1 MPEVAI
7 TSRYYPTI
15 SMILTEEELPDLL
28 GFLKEGLAGLLD
40 SIHYKDLQ
48 YSKSVYGDKAFYSL
62 RIVSKN
68 RLDLEIPGTGIY
80 LALNPDASD
89 TNISSFPITVEYEWP
104 ILAYIRSFNIE
115 SFSFAPQALYNLGLD
130 ILKITESQVVA
141 NAINSFTTPVD
152 ANTSLV
158 QQFIDD
164 LGLTISEPQ
173 GDNPM
178 PELLSAIESELGKKP
193 SEAVFENYILNS
205 GDVGVKMNTFFEVL
219 LPTDDIEAY
228 LKNLIIPKFSAT
240 LLLSAGI
247 DFPRK
252 LLQPV
257 DPVTLDVIPVTDEN
271 TGEPRAGFRFGEA
284 LFYAST
290 DKGVGYTLDIALTST
305 SPAMIGNTG
314 LILEVDRLKVDLS
327 NTQNIIEADMDGR
340 PDSFQGVY
348 AQYAAISL
356 PKKWFNDD
364 DINEG
369 LTARIAG
376 YDLLIGSGGIS
387 GTIALQTLT
396 YKNQNGSITSYYT
409 DYFQFEYPIQTTH
422 RDGNGDL
429 ITTVISD
436 HTELLTQLTNHENS
450 QFVFPVSLTPNGG
463 ATITYEKPNEYYGYL
478 NTLYDD
484 GNESN
489 KPRLTKRIGQNGF
502 EAWFTAFDITFKQ
515 GSVINSNI
523 IGGLKIPRLKDAN
536 GNDAEIDI
544 TGHLDSDGDFLITAS
559 EQDGFAPIEIPEV
572 LKLYI
577 QGIELG
583 QEDDN
588 FFIGTTAELEF
599 TNAVMNK
606 LLCNEAGGDNI
617 RIALPAIRIYS
628 NGSFEVVGG
637 TIPLPTNFGI
647 CLGPAKMN
655 ITNLNYTSHQQE
667 YNGTMREYKCWGFD
681 GALNLDPLGVDVRGN
696 GVRYFYTIDD
706 DDANGKPHHSYIR
719 ISTIEVDIIIPGN
732 ASPDTATA
740 IIKGYLSI
748 PEPGVSTEYAG
759 GISVKLPKLGVSGSA
774 EMRLQPQ
781 YPAFIVDANVEIP
794 TPIPLASTGLG
805 VFGFRGLL
813 GYRYVAE
820 KEAIGLVSGEDS
832 WYDYYVYPQRGINI
846 DKFSGPEQ
854 TTDYENPVS
863 MGAGA
868 SIATYGNDSII
879 SFRVFMLLSIPS
891 LFFIEGKA
899 SILSKRLELDDTDE
913 PPFFAFMA
921 VGDDSIEAGL
931 GADFRIPQNNGWILD
946 MQAKVEA
953 GFFFNNPSAWYIN
966 FGTRQE
972 PISARLLT
980 LLTAQTYLQLS
991 AKGIE
996 AGAKAEFEFNKKYGP
1011 VRVRAYAYVEVGG
1024 FISFERP
1031 QIGGYLAA
1039 GGEAK
1044 VDIKIISVSIGLDLV
1059 FGVEAAK
1066 PFLIYGK
1073 FRLCVKVRI
1082 VFVKIKFCGKV
1093 ELKWEKSRVVD
1104 RTPVPP
1110 IAQERVLELAKGVHM
1125 LTGDTFDLAQLNTN
1139 ITDPNYVPSA
1149 NNTKFNNTVFPL
1161 DTYIDIKFAK
1171 PLNPNPVSIK
1181 TGGVTNAPQNYIELI
1196 PPQKTVR
1203 GKEVRQVK
1211 HAYSME
1217 DVEIKA
1223 WDGSAWQDYN
1233 PYEVLIN
1240 DASDLTPQE
1249 ITNLKLGH
1257 WQKTGR
1263 EYNALRILGDNP
1275 FSYTQLG
1282 EPGWYVPERLGV
1294 TASSLFCETTA
1305 LEPQCANW
1313 LRKSTAVEYIT
1324 YIKEENSFDDL
1335 DNFFTVGRLSFL
1347 VRGPL
1352 FLGELGEDYKAKVVE
1367 KPNDFNF
1374 DKSLEIFN
1382 FMAVELRLPN
1392 PSKKLTFKMS
1402 IISEGVTISFY
1413 RPIIN
1418 DISLETE
1425 YELVGTQYKTRSQ
1438 LNQEVVYDN
1447 ATDSFTMVVIQP
1459 DFPQVEQIN
1468 ALNEELEELYEQ
1480 AYSSFVGAGNGEIVL
1495 SDELDNAQVEA
1506 KKQEIVD
1513 LIQSGCT
1520 GSIPGTVLSGGIGQ
1534 MQIGTSFV
1542 VGAKDIVLD
1551 SLQDYTT
1558 CTSMLHEVCWLSEA
1572 DYEFN
1577 INIPGQPA
1585 IQEDFDLGTDAMSKV
1600 VAPIWRPDTKY
1611 YIHLKLK
1618 DTVDSDESSTNGE
1631 YHYYYGFRT
1640 AGPLGH
1646 FHNAQGVDYGGD
1658 RDGNGLLLDPDKYP
1672 LTNLRKYIDYN
1683 RSYPNADGNLL
1694 QSKPLFYSNAEA
1706 KLQLFFVRPQAFH
1719 MFTDWPAFNGSALIP
1734 SEMKIMI
1741 KDPVNDTLIP
1751 YPLPPEFDETTI
1763 PGGIESWDED
1773 NAALMPT
1780 YLQHWNN
1787 FVTAQDSNFSCVVV
1801 GGSAIRPKSKIRTV
1815 NLTNLKPQKLY
1826 TAMVN
1831 SVYNGN
1837 MIELHNYAFQTS
1849 RYANFTEQINSY
1861 LLDDG
1866 SGNQKEAIFKIQ
1878 LDLST
1883 AQIDSA
1889 YSLIE
1894 VEGSPDAAA
1903 QALEDRYVDYFDR
1916 VMEGVFGITPLPTAE
1931 TTEFNAVVDQNT
1943 GDTIALLIRNP
1954 EPFND
1959 PKIPKDVLRET
1970 IKILNNANDNPDGNY
1985 HMLFSKDGAQV
1996 LIMRNNKR
2004 ITNNALR
2011 IRFKYLLWDGNNYGQ
2026 FDEVLIENL
2035 NII

>member
-1 MPEVAI
+1 MP
-7 TSRYYPTI
+7 TNPLYPVV
-15 SMILTEEELPDLL
+15 SDLL
-28 GFLKEGLAGLLD
+28 PLEKIPSELQGLREALKNVLDEVYFKDFRVGQSYHGEAAYYAMTLVTFNPLGLNIPFVQDLKLVLNPNGQGNTEIPISFDYSWEVLKYLNGFNFSSFDNSVTSIVEVLMELAGITKTEVLD
-40 SIHYKDLQ
+40 QVLGSFFTGADTLEDFVSAFNTGQGSSIFVDPTVPTSLQVTDVVNQIEKADLDVIGFVVDQ
-48 YSKSVYGDKAFYSL
+48 YLTGADFSESLDNLNGVFASWYGSITTDSLNRILKVKFRVLIPNLSVGLQFPRKWLVPVDAQL
-62 RIVSKN
+62 EPLPEPDVS
-68 RLDLEIPGTGIY
+68 
-80 LALNPDASD
+80 
-89 TNISSFPITVEYEWP
+89 
-104 ILAYIRSFNIE
+104 ILSFNIGSLIYSSE
-115 SFSFAPQALYNLGLD
+115 AGFEFQEAQSFS
-130 ILKITESQVVA
+130 
-141 NAINSFTTPVD
+141 
-152 ANTSLV
+152 
-158 QQFIDD
+158 
-164 LGLTISEPQ
+164 LTQS
-173 GDNPM
+173 
-178 PELLSAIESELGKKP
+178 
-193 SEAVFENYILNS
+193 
-205 GDVGVKMNTFFEVL
+205 
-219 LPTDDIEAY
+219 
-228 LKNLIIPKFSAT
+228 
-240 LLLSAGI
+240 
-247 DFPRK
+247 
-252 LLQPV
+252 
-257 DPVTLDVIPVTDEN
+257 
-271 TGEPRAGFRFGEA
+271 
-284 LFYAST
+284 
-290 DKGVGYTLDIALTST
+290 
-305 SPAMIGNTG
+305 MIGNTG
-314 LILEVDRLKVDLS
+314 LIIEFTNLKVDLEEGR
-327 NTQNIIEADMDGR
+327 NIPEADAYGR
-340 PDSFQGVY
+340 GPGFKGVY
-348 AQYAAISL
+348 AQTAAITL
-356 PKKWFNDD
+356 PKKWFDNTE
-364 DINEG
+364 NNPNT
-369 LTARIAG
+369 TAQLAG
-376 YDLLIGSGGIS
+376 YDILVGTGGFSGRLALEVIDGTSNPLLVK
-387 GTIALQTLT
+387 TV
-396 YKNQNGSITSYYT
+396 
-409 DYFQFEYPIQTTH
+409 
-422 RDGNGDL
+422 GN
-429 ITTVISD
+429 
-436 HTELLTQLTNHENS
+436 
-450 QFVFPVSLTPNGG
+450 
-463 ATITYEKPNEYYGYL
+463 
-478 NTLYDD
+478 
-484 GNESN
+484 
-489 KPRLTKRIGQNGF
+489 NGF
-502 EAWFTAFDITFKQ
+502 EVGFSAFDINFDRNKIV
-515 GSVINSNI
+515 SSNI
-523 IGGLKIPRLKDAN
+523 AGQLKIPRLKDTN

-577 QGIELG
+577 QGIQLG

-599 TNAVMNK
+599 TNVVMNK

-628 NGSFEVVGG
+628 NGSFEIVGG

-667 YNGTMREYKCWGFD
+667 YNGTIREYKCWGFD

-696 GVRYFYTIDD
+696 GVRYYYTVDD
-706 DDANGKPHHSYIR
+706 DDVNGKPHHSYVR

-732 ASPDTATA
+732 ASPSTATA

-774 EMRLQPQ
+774 KMRLQPQ

-820 KEAIGLVSGEDS
+820 KEAIGLTSGEDS
-832 WYDYYVYPQRGINI
+832 WYDYYVYPERGIHD

-854 TTDYENPVS
+854 TMDYQDPIS
-863 MGAGA
+863 IGAGA

-899 SILSKRLELDDTDE
+899 SILSKRLELDDMDE

-921 VGDDSIEAGL
+921 IGDDSIEAGL

-991 AKGIE
+991 ARGIE
-996 AGAKAEFEFNKKYGP
+996 AGAKAEFEFSKKYGP

-1039 GGEAK
+1039 GGQADI
-1044 VDIKIISVSIGLDLV
+1044 DIKIISVSIGLDLV

-1082 VFVKIKFCGKV
+1082 LFVKIKFCGKV
-1093 ELKWEKSRVVD
+1093 ELKWEKSREVD

-1125 LTGDTFDLAQLNTN
+1125 LTGDTFNLVHLSDNDITN
-1139 ITDPNYVPSA
+1139 PDFIPSA
-1149 NNTKFNNTVFPL
+1149 SDNKFNDTVLPL
-1161 DTYIDIKFAK
+1161 DTYIDVKFAK
-1171 PLNPNPVSIK
+1171 PLNPNPVSNK

-1217 DVEIKA
+1217 DIEIKA
-1223 WDGSAWQDYN
+1223 WDGGAWQDYN
-1233 PYEVLIN
+1233 PYEVLI
-1240 DASDLTPQE
+1240 DEASDLTPQE
-1249 ITNLKLGH
+1249 IANLKLGH

-1335 DNFFTVGRLSFL
+1335 DNFFTVGRMSFL

-1352 FLGELGEDYKAKVVE
+1352 FLGELGEEYKAKVVA

-1374 DKSLEIFN
+1374 DKSLEIYN

-1402 IISEGVTISFY
+1402 TISEGVTISFY

-1425 YELVGTQYKTRSQ
+1425 YELVGTLYKTRSQ
-1438 LNQEVVYDN
+1438 LNQEVVYEN
-1447 ATDSFTMVVIQP
+1447 ATDSFTMVVVQP

-1468 ALNEELEELYEQ
+1468 ALNEEIEEFYEQ
-1480 AYSSFVGAGNGEIVL
+1480 AYNDFIGENNGEIVL
-1495 SDELDNAQVEA
+1495 SDELDEVQVEA
-1506 KKQEIVD
+1506 KKQEIID

-1520 GSIPGTVLSGGIGQ
+1520 GSIPGSILSGGIGQ

-1558 CTSMLHEVCWLSEA
+1558 CTSLLHEVCWLSEA

-1577 INIPGQPA
+1577 MNIPGQPA
-1585 IQEDFDLGTDAMSKV
+1585 IQEDFDLGTDAVSKV

-1672 LTNLRKYIDYN
+1672 LANLRKYIDYN

-1719 MFTDWPAFNGSALIP
+1719 MFNDWPAFNGAAQIP
-1734 SEMKIMI
+1734 AEMKVII

-1773 NAALMPT
+1773 NAALMPN

-1787 FVTAQDSNFSCVVV
+1787 LATAKDSNSSCVVV
-1801 GGSAIRPKSKIRTV
+1801 GGNAIRPKSKIRAV
-1815 NLTNLKPQKLY
+1815 NLTNLEPQKLY

-1831 SVYNGN
+1831 SVYDGN

-1849 RYANFTEQINSY
+1849 RYSNFTEQINSY

-1866 SGNQKEAIFKIQ
+1866 NGNQKEAIFKIQ

-1970 IKILNNANDNPDGNY
+1970 IKILNNANNDPDGNY
-1985 HMLFSKDGAQV
+1985 HMLFSKDGAQL

>member
-1 MPEVAI
+1 MP
-7 TSRYYPTI
+7 TNPLYPVV
-15 SMILTEEELPDLL
+15 SDLL
-28 GFLKEGLAGLLD
+28 PLEKIPSELQGLREALENVLDEVYFKDFRVGQSYHGEAAYYAMTLVTFNPLGLNIPFVQDLKLVLNPNGQGNTEIPISFDYSWEVLKYLNGFNFSSFDNSVTSIVEVLMELAGITKTEVLD
-40 SIHYKDLQ
+40 QVLGSFFTGADTLEDFVSAFNTGQGSSIFVDPTVPTSLQVTDVVNQIEKADLDVIGFVVDQ
-48 YSKSVYGDKAFYSL
+48 YLTGADFSESLDNLNGVFASWYGSITTDSLNRILKVKFRVLIPNLSVGLQFPRKWLVPVDAQL
-62 RIVSKN
+62 EPLPEPDVS
-68 RLDLEIPGTGIY
+68 
-80 LALNPDASD
+80 
-89 TNISSFPITVEYEWP
+89 
-104 ILAYIRSFNIE
+104 ILSFNIGSLIYSSE
-115 SFSFAPQALYNLGLD
+115 AGFEFQEAQSFS
-130 ILKITESQVVA
+130 
-141 NAINSFTTPVD
+141 
-152 ANTSLV
+152 
-158 QQFIDD
+158 
-164 LGLTISEPQ
+164 LTQS
-173 GDNPM
+173 
-178 PELLSAIESELGKKP
+178 
-193 SEAVFENYILNS
+193 
-205 GDVGVKMNTFFEVL
+205 
-219 LPTDDIEAY
+219 
-228 LKNLIIPKFSAT
+228 
-240 LLLSAGI
+240 
-247 DFPRK
+247 
-252 LLQPV
+252 
-257 DPVTLDVIPVTDEN
+257 
-271 TGEPRAGFRFGEA
+271 
-284 LFYAST
+284 
-290 DKGVGYTLDIALTST
+290 
-305 SPAMIGNTG
+305 MIGNTG
-314 LILEVDRLKVDLS
+314 LIIEFTNLKVDLEEGR
-327 NTQNIIEADMDGR
+327 NIPEADAYGR
-340 PDSFQGVY
+340 GPGFKGVY
-348 AQYAAISL
+348 AQTAAITL
-356 PKKWFNDD
+356 PKKWFDNTE
-364 DINEG
+364 NNPNT
-369 LTARIAG
+369 TAQLAG
-376 YDLLIGSGGIS
+376 YDILVGTGGFSGRLALEVVNGTSDPLLVKTV
-387 GTIALQTLT
+387 GT
-396 YKNQNGSITSYYT
+396 
-409 DYFQFEYPIQTTH
+409 
-422 RDGNGDL
+422 
-429 ITTVISD
+429 
-436 HTELLTQLTNHENS
+436 
-450 QFVFPVSLTPNGG
+450 
-463 ATITYEKPNEYYGYL
+463 
-478 NTLYDD
+478 
-484 GNESN
+484 
-489 KPRLTKRIGQNGF
+489 NGF
-502 EAWFTAFDITFKQ
+502 EVGFSAFDINFDRNKIV
-515 GSVINSNI
+515 SSNI
-523 IGGLKIPRLKDAN
+523 AGQLKIPRLRDAN

-667 YNGTMREYKCWGFD
+667 YNGTIREYKCWGFD
-681 GALNLDPLGVDVRGN
+681 GALNLDPLGVDVRGD
-696 GVRYFYTIDD
+696 GVRYYYTIDD
-706 DDANGKPHHSYIR
+706 DNANGKPHHSYIR

-740 IIKGYLSI
+740 IINGYLSI

-820 KEAIGLVSGEDS
+820 KEAIGLTSGEDS

-854 TTDYENPVS
+854 TTDYEDPVS
-863 MGAGA
+863 IGAGA

-891 LFFIEGKA
+891 LFFVEGKA

-921 VGDDSIEAGL
+921 IGDDSIEAGL
-931 GADFRIPQNNGWILD
+931 GADFSIPQNNGWILD

-991 AKGIE
+991 ARGIE

-1039 GGEAK
+1039 GGQAE

-1082 VFVKIKFCGKV
+1082 FLVKIKFCGKV
-1093 ELKWEKSRVVD
+1093 ELKWEKSREID

-1125 LTGDTFDLAQLNTN
+1125 LTGDTFDLVHLNDN
-1139 ITDPNYVPSA
+1139 DITDSDFIPSDSDD
-1149 NNTKFNNTVFPL
+1149 KFNSTVLPL

-1171 PLNPNPVSIK
+1171 PLNPNLVANK

-1217 DVEIKA
+1217 DIEIKA

-1240 DASDLTPQE
+1240 EASDLTPQE
-1249 ITNLKLGH
+1249 TANLKLGH

-1282 EPGWYVPERLGV
+1282 EPGWFVPERLGV
-1294 TASSLFCETTA
+1294 TASSLFCKTEE
-1305 LEPQCANW
+1305 LELECANW
-1313 LRKSTAVEYIT
+1313 LRKSTDVEYIT
-1324 YIKEENSFDDL
+1324 YIKIENSFDDL
-1335 DNFFTVGRLSFL
+1335 DNFFTTGRMSFL

-1352 FLGELGEDYKAKVVE
+1352 FLGELGEEYKARVVQ

-1374 DKSLEIFN
+1374 DKSLEIYN

-1402 IISEGVTISFY
+1402 TISEGVTISFY

-1425 YELVGTQYKTRSQ
+1425 YELVGTLYKTRSQ
-1438 LNQEVVYDN
+1438 LNQEVVYEN
-1447 ATDSFTMVVIQP
+1447 AADSFTMVVVQP

-1468 ALNEELEELYEQ
+1468 ALNEEIEEFYEQ
-1480 AYSSFVGAGNGEIVL
+1480 AYNDFIGENNGEIVL

-1558 CTSMLHEVCWLSEA
+1558 CTSLLHEVCWLSEA

-1577 INIPGQPA
+1577 TNIPAQAA
-1585 IQEDFDLGTDAMSKV
+1585 IQEDFDLGTDAVSKV

-1618 DTVDSDESSTNGE
+1618 DTVDSDEANTNGE

-1646 FHNAQGVDYGGD
+1646 FHNAQGVDYGGE

-1672 LTNLRKYIDYN
+1672 LANLRKYIDYN

-1706 KLQLFFVRPQAFH
+1706 KLQLFFVRPQTFH
-1719 MFTDWPAFNGSALIP
+1719 MFNDWPAFNGSSLIP
-1734 SEMKIMI
+1734 AEMKIMI

-1787 FVTAQDSNFSCVVV
+1787 LVTAQDSNFSCVVV

-1861 LLDDG
+1861 LLEDG
-1866 SGNQKEAIFKIQ
+1866 NGNQKEAIFKIQ

-1903 QALEDRYVDYFDR
+1903 QVLEDRYVDYFDR
-1916 VMEGVFGITPLPTAE
+1916 IMEGVFGLSPLPTAE

-1959 PKIPKDVLRET
+1959 PKIPKDELRET
-1970 IKILNNANDNPDGNY
+1970 IKILNNANDDPDGNY
-1985 HMLFSKDGAQV
+1985 HMLYSKDGSQV

-2011 IRFKYLLWDGNNYGQ
+2011 FQFRHFLWNGVEY
-2026 FDEVLIENL
+2026 IENDML
-2035 NII
+2035 LVENINIT

>member
-68 RLDLEIPGTGIY
+68 RLDLEIPGTGIF

-104 ILAYIRSFNIE
+104 ILAYLRSFNVE
-115 SFSFAPQALYNLGLD
+115 SFSFAPQALYDLGLD
-130 ILKITESQVVA
+130 ILKISESQVVA

-152 ANTSLV
+152 ASTSLV

-164 LGLTISEPQ
+164 LGLTIPEPQ
-173 GDNPM
+173 GDDPM
-178 PELLSAIESELGKKP
+178 PELLSAIESELSKKP

-205 GDVGVKMNTFFEVL
+205 GDVGVKMNAFFEVL

-228 LKNLIIPKFSAT
+228 LRNLIIPKFSAT

-257 DPVTLDVIPVTDEN
+257 DPTTFDIIPVTDEN

-314 LILEVDRLKVDLS
+314 LILEIDRLKVDLS
-327 NTQNIIEADMDGR
+327 NTQNIIEADIDGR
-340 PDSFQGVY
+340 PTSFQGVY
-348 AQYAAISL
+348 AQYASITL

-364 DINEG
+364 DINDG
-369 LTARIAG
+369 LTAKIAG

-396 YKNQNGSITSYYT
+396 YKNQNGSITNYYT

-429 ITTVISD
+429 ITTVIAD
-436 HTELLTQLTNHENS
+436 HAELLTQLTNHGNS
-450 QFVFPVSLTPNGG
+450 QFEFPISLTPNGG

-484 GNESN
+484 SNESN

-502 EAWFTAFDITFKQ
+502 EAWFTSFGITFKQ
-515 GSVINSNI
+515 GSVVNSSI
-523 IGGLKIPRLKDAN
+523 IGGLKIPRLKDTN

-544 TGHLDSDGDFLITAS
+544 IGHLDSDGDFLITAS

-583 QEDDN
+583 QEDNN

-628 NGSFEVVGG
+628 NGSFEIVGG
-637 TIPLPTNFGI
+637 AIPLPTNFGI

-655 ITNLNYTSHQQE
+655 ITNLNFTSHQQE
-667 YNGTMREYKCWGFD
+667 HNGVMREYKCWGFD
-681 GALNLDPLGVDVRGN
+681 GALNLDPLGVDVRGD
-696 GVRYFYTIDD
+696 GVRYYYTIDD

-719 ISTIEVDIIIPGN
+719 ISSIEVDIIIPGN
-732 ASPDTATA
+732 ASPSTATA
-740 IIKGYLSI
+740 IINGYLSI

-794 TPIPLASTGLG
+794 VPIPLASTGLG

-832 WYDYYVYPQRGINI
+832 WYDYYVYPERGINI

-854 TTDYENPVS
+854 TTDYEDPVS
-863 MGAGA
+863 IGAGA

-891 LFFIEGKA
+891 LFFVEGKA

-913 PPFFAFMA
+913 PPFFAFLA
-921 VGDDSIEAGL
+921 IGDDSIEAGL

-966 FGTRQE
+966 FGTKQE

-991 AKGIE
+991 ARGIE
-996 AGAKAEFEFNKKYGP
+996 AGARAEFEFDKKYGP

-1044 VDIKIISVSIGLDLV
+1044 VDVKIISVSVGLDLV

-1073 FRLCVKVRI
+1073 FRLCVKVKI
-1082 VFVKIKFCGKV
+1082 LFVKIKFCGQV
-1093 ELKWEKSRVVD
+1093 ELKWEKSREVD

-1110 IAQERVLELAKGVHM
+1110 ITQERVLELAKGVHM
-1125 LTGDTFDLAQLNTN
+1125 LTGDSFDLVQLNSN

-1149 NNTKFNNTVFPL
+1149 NNNKFNNTVFPL
-1161 DTYIDIKFAK
+1161 DTYIDVKFAK
-1171 PLNPNPVSIK
+1171 PLNPNPVSNI

-1211 HAYSME
+1211 HAYSIE
-1217 DVEIKA
+1217 DIEIKA
-1223 WDGSAWQDYN
+1223 WDGSVWQDYN
-1233 PYEVLIN
+1233 PYGALIP

-1249 ITNLKLGH
+1249 TANLKLGH

-1294 TASSLFCETTA
+1294 TASTLFCETTA
-1305 LEPQCANW
+1305 LAPQCANW
-1313 LRKSTAVEYIT
+1313 LKRTDTSEYTINTNNYYTSGKLAFRIT
-1324 YIKEENSFDDL
+1324 
-1335 DNFFTVGRLSFL
+1335 GALS
-1347 VRGPL
+1347 V
-1352 FLGELGEDYKAKVVE
+1352 EDYLENYKGKVST
-1367 KPNDFNF
+1367 KTNPFGF
-1374 DKSLEIFN
+1374 AKSLEFFN
-1382 FMAVELRLPN
+1382 YMDLELKLPN
-1392 PSKKLTFKMS
+1392 PSKKVFLKLSTAGEGATIKYYKS
-1402 IISEGVTISFY
+1402 RIDDIQLEPAYDLIIEQHYTKVQ
-1413 RPIIN
+1413 
-1418 DISLETE
+1418 LE
-1425 YELVGTQYKTRSQ
+1425 
-1438 LNQEVVYDN
+1438 QEVVYEN
-1447 ATDSFTMVVIQP
+1447 ATDSIAKIVITP
-1459 DFPQVEQIN
+1459 DFLNIDAIN
-1468 ALNEELEELYEQ
+1468 ALNEELQDYYDS
-1480 AYSSFVGAGNGEIVL
+1480 AFDDFINGTGGGEIVL
-1495 SDELDNAQVEA
+1495 SDQLDTEQVEN
-1506 KKQEIVD
+1506 KKQEIIN
-1513 LIQSGCT
+1513 LLQTGCV
-1520 GSIPGTVLSGGIGQ
+1520 GQIPGGVLSGGIGQ
-1534 MQIGTSFV
+1534 MQIGTTFC
-1542 VGAKDIVLD
+1542 VGAKDVILD
-1551 SLQDYTT
+1551 SIQEYTN
-1558 CTSMLHEVCWLSEA
+1558 CTTMLHEVCWLSEA

-1577 INIPGQPA
+1577 MNIPAQPA
-1585 IQEDFDLGTDAMSKV
+1585 IQEDFDLGRDAVSQV

-1618 DTVDSDESSTNGE
+1618 DTVDSDELSTAGE

-1646 FHNAQGVDYGGD
+1646 FHNASGVSYGGE
-1658 RDGNGLLLDPDKYP
+1658 RDGNGLLLDTDKYP

-1706 KLQLFFVRPQAFH
+1706 KLQLFFVRPQTFH
-1719 MFTDWPAFNGSALIP
+1719 MLNDWPAFNGSAQIP

-1751 YPLPPEFDETTI
+1751 YPLPQGFDETTI
-1763 PGGIESWDED
+1763 PGAVESWTED
-1773 NAALMPT
+1773 TMSLMPS
-1780 YLQHWNN
+1780 YLKHWNN
-1787 FVTAQDSNFSCVVV
+1787 LVTAQETNFSCMVV
-1801 GGSAIRPKSKIRTV
+1801 GGNAIRPKSKIRTV
-1815 NLTNLKPQKLY
+1815 NLTNLEPLKLY
-1826 TAMVN
+1826 TVIVN
-1831 SVYNGN
+1831 SVYNGD
-1837 MIELHNYAFQTS
+1837 MVELHNYAFQTS

-1866 SGNQKEAIFKIQ
+1866 NGNQKEAIFKIQ

-1894 VEGSPDAAA
+1894 EGGVPDATA

-1916 VMEGVFGITPLPTAE
+1916 VMEGVFGIAPLQTAE
-1931 TTEFNAVVDQNT
+1931 TTEFNAIVDQNT

-1959 PKIPKDVLRET
+1959 PKIPESEQPET
-1970 IKILNNANDNPDGNY
+1970 IKILNNANDDPDGNY
-1985 HMLFSKDGAQV
+1985 HSLFSKDGAQV

-2011 IRFKYLLWDGNNYGQ
+2011 IRFKYLLWDGDGYANQ
-2026 FDEVLIENL
+2026 AEKLVEN
-2035 NII
+2035 IDIVS